1 MTAPA
6 ANEFRTADLAP
17 PPEEHQ
23 DHGHEGAPA
32 GDGHDG
38 MTETVGHEEGG
49 HGAKSGLPQ
58 LDISTFAS
66 QIFWLIL
73 SFAVLY
79 VIISRVAAPKIGGV
93 LADRAGRIKGD
104 LDAAADAKKASEAAV
119 AGYEKALADARGR
132 AAKLS
137 EEIRGKVQAEAN
149 ARTDAAEKQ
158 LAADMQ
164 KAEARIAEMRSGALA
179 RLSTIARDTA
189 GEIVQKL
196 TGESVPAGELDAA
209 VAGALKKS

>member
-6 ANEFRTADLAP
+6 ATEFKLADVPATEYQDQGHGAS
-17 PPEEHQ
+17 PE
-23 DHGHEGAPA
+23 GGATEGY
-32 GDGHDG
+32 
-38 MTETVGHEEGG
+38 TETVGHDEGG

-79 VIISRVAAPKIGGV
+79 VIISRFAAPKIGGV
-93 LADRAGRIKGD
+93 IADRAGRIKGD
-104 LDAAADAKKASEAAV
+104 LDAAADAKKASEAAI
-119 AGYEKALADARGR
+119 ANYERALTDARAR
-132 AAKLS
+132 AVKLS
-137 EEIRGKVQAEAN
+137 DEIRNKVQAEAN
-149 ARTDAAEKQ
+149 AKNEAASKQ
-158 LAADMQ
+158 LAADTA
-164 KAEARIAEMRSGALA
+164 KAEARIAEMRAGALA
-179 RLSTIARDTA
+179 KLSSIARDTA

-209 VAGALKKS
+209 VSSALKRA

>member
-6 ANEFRTADLAP
+6 ATEFKLADVPATEYQDQGHGAS
-17 PPEEHQ
+17 PEGEMT
-23 DHGHEGAPA
+23 
-32 GDGHDG
+32 DGH
-38 MTETVGHEEGG
+38 TETVGHEEGG

-79 VIISRVAAPKIGGV
+79 IIISRFAAPKIGGV
-93 LADRAGRIKGD
+93 IADRAGRIKGD
-104 LDAAADAKKASEAAV
+104 LDAAADAKKASEAAI
-119 AGYEKALADARGR
+119 ANYERALSDAR
-132 AAKLS
+132 AKAVKLS
-137 EEIRGKVQAEAN
+137 DDVRNQVQAEAN
-149 ARTDAAEKQ
+149 AKNEVASKQ
-158 LAADMQ
+158 LAADMA
-164 KAEARIAEMRSGALA
+164 KAEARIAEMRAGALA
-179 RLSTIARDTA
+179 KLSSIARDTA

-209 VAGALKKS
+209 VSSALKRA